1 MSKKLHLILRRKI
14 SNLQIQKKQMR
25 IYKSLL
31 MKNNCRR
38 IVDRKK
44 RSLIVRN
51 QTISVKMINLT
62 KRSQMSSKTNKTWKF
77 QNRRKRR
84 VFQRL
89 KMRNINLSPILKIR
103 DLRMSNLWRLISRL
117 TRLVSSILTKIKWWL
132 TRSQMMKMAQTK
144 LKNSQ
149 IWKKMNQFEF

>member
-132 TRSQMMKMAQTK
+132 TRSQMMKMDQTK